1 MSATI
6 KETKIGDVL
15 NLSIRKEL
23 GAVQIETEKNKEYL
37 ETAPRKVRKV
47 QGIVTHVYPYM
58 VRVYIKEVDHYEYLS
73 IGDLVMSG
81 YEMHNC
87 QPRGREVG
95 RWNL

>member
-1 MSATI
+1 MASI

-15 NLSIRKEL
+15 NLSIRNEL
-23 GAVQIETEKNKEYL
+23 GAIQIETERDKEYM
-37 ETAPRKVRKV
+37 ETAHRKVVKV

-58 VRVYIKEVDHYEYLS
+58 IRVYIKTFDCYEYLS
-73 IGDLVMSG
+73 ISDLVISG
-81 YEMHNC
+81 YEKYNC